1 MVTMDDYKNLFAIA
15 LFKVGNNLLF
25 KYMMKYYATI
35 IRSVKEEN
43 IRVWKM
49 FMIQCKEKNR
59 SDISIYGISI
69 MWENLHI
76 CIYTF
81 IKLLE
86 RLYQNI
92 MVHYN
97 LYGIT
102 VILNGRNLYFYI
114 FSKVSKV
121 NIIAFLFLFSCDFKC
136 HTVSYCVSSKKR
148 EGGGG
153 RRGSKDRTYYW

>member
-25 KYMMKYYATI
+25 KCMMKYCATI

-49 FMIQCKEKNR
+49 FMIQCKENNR
-59 SDISIYGISI
+59 SDISIYGMSI
-69 MWENLHI
+69 MWENLNI

-86 RLYQNI
+86 RYI
-92 MVHYN
+92 SKY
-97 LYGIT
+97 YGA
-102 VILNGRNLYFYI
+102 L
-114 FSKVSKV
+114 
-121 NIIAFLFLFSCDFKC
+121 
-136 HTVSYCVSSKKR
+136 
-148 EGGGG
+148 
-153 RRGSKDRTYYW
+153 